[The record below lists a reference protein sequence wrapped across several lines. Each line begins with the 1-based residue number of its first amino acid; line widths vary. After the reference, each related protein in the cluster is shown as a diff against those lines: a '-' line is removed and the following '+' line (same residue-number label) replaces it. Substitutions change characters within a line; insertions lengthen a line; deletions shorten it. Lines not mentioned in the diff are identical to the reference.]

1 MAKVKREQFTLNPAS
16 PREKVINDFL
26 QTQYNKADFIKD
38 ILYDYIIN
46 NNLQIITQPIQHNV
60 VINTVTSLKDT
71 VDIPQTTQQNIVN
84 VDDSIQYNT
93 ANNTDGTR
101 QIDSNDKV
109 SIPKETSINDDFGID
124 LNSISDEEVIISS
137 GEKSK
142 DSTQNAIDFIL
153 NNM

>member
-1 MAKVKREQFTLNPAS
+1 MAKAKREQFTLNPAS
-16 PREKVINDFL
+16 PREKVIYNFL

-71 VDIPQTTQQNIVN
+71 VDMPQTTQHNIVN
-84 VDDSIQYNT
+84 VDDSILYNT

-101 QIDSNDKV
+101 KIDSNDKA
-109 SIPKETSINDDFGID
+109 SIPKETSNNDDFNID
-124 LNSISDEEVIISS
+124 INSIDDEEVIVSS
-137 GEKSK
+137 GEKIESA
-142 DSTQNAIDFIL
+142 TENAMNFL
-153 NNM
+153 LGM

>member
-46 NNLQIITQPIQHNV
+46 NNLQINTQPIQHNV
-60 VINTVTSLKDT
+60 IINTVTSLNDA
-71 VDIPQTTQQNIVN
+71 VNIPQTSQHDIVN
-84 VDDSIQYNT
+84 VEDSIQYN
-93 ANNTDGTR
+93 ALNSTDNVR
-101 QIDSNDKV
+101 QVDSNVKV
-109 SIPKETSINDDFGID
+109 SIPKGTSNNDDFSID
-124 LNSISDEEVIISS
+124 INSIDDEEVNISD

-142 DSTQNAIDFIL
+142 SSTQNAMDFIL
-153 NNM
+153 SM